1 MKLSILMAL
10 NAVVAGVFGIAFVLL
25 PGQALSWYGVT
36 GDAQLTY
43 VARLFGAALITFA
56 LITWMARDAADSDAR
71 RAIVM
76 GLAAGDIVGFV
87 IALMAQLGGVVN
99 SLGWSTVAIYLLL
112 GLGFGS
118 FALGKATTPSA

>member
-1 MKLSILMAL
+1 MKLNILMML
-10 NAVVAGVFGIAFVLL
+10 NAIVAGAFGIAFVLI
-25 PGQALSWYGVT
+25 PGQVLSWYGVT

-43 VARLFGAALITFA
+43 VARLFGTALITFA

-76 GLAAGDIVGFV
+76 GLAAGDIVGFA

-118 FALGKATTPSA
+118 FALRATPSSPA